1 MIKISSFKSN
11 NTRENN
17 FTKDNN
23 NSINHGNINKSFISN
38 SNIFQNIPNNNN
50 EEEQLEKS
58 LDSRNNIFNSEIKG
72 LKQLSRIS
80 NKDKHNLLKIVNM
93 YMKDEKKAQSRV
105 KVSGLLKSSNKKKK
119 ST

>member
-23 NSINHGNINKSFISN
+23 NTNNQGNINKSFISS
-38 SNIFQNIPNNNN
+38 SNIFNNLPNNNN
-50 EEEQLEKS
+50 DEEQWEKS
-58 LDSRNNIFNSEIKG
+58 IDSRINIFNSDIKG
-72 LKQLSRIS
+72 LKQLSRIN

-105 KVSGLLKSSNKKKK
+105 KVSGLLKSSNKNKK